1 MNIKKDIYQT
11 QRSFNEIYKKGYNK
25 AYPSIEL
32 VRISKILKIN
42 KSFKILDYGCGPGT
56 NGIHFLHNGNKVHFA
71 DISYE
76 AIKTTKK
83 KIPLKL
89 KKNSTFTIL
98 NPNEIQIPILSN
110 SIDLIICLSVYNN
123 FINRNHANLMIKEF
137 NRVLKK
143 NGLLIL
149 DFNLSNNNYTTISN
163 DKKNSQK
170 KTLPNSSTK
179 KTISMYF
186 PNSKSPVINDLKK
199 SNFKL
204 LDQGYSNWKVF
215 NSFEHEIILTA
226 KKLKKI

>member
-1 MNIKKDIYQT
+1 
-11 QRSFNEIYKKGYNK
+11 
-25 AYPSIEL
+25 
-32 VRISKILKIN
+32 
-42 KSFKILDYGCGPGT
+42 
-56 NGIHFLHNGNKVHFA
+56 
-71 DISYE
+71 
-76 AIKTTKK
+76 
-83 KIPLKL
+83 
-89 KKNSTFTIL
+89 
-98 NPNEIQIPILSN
+98 
-110 SIDLIICLSVYNN
+110 
-123 FINRNHANLMIKEF
+123 MIKEF